1 MDRIIR
7 LCRHLFETRFVARRR
22 FAPAVLDRVEAA
34 VAAAESAHR
43 GELRIVIETDLD
55 AWSIVRGKTPRHRAL
70 EVFAGYRVW
79 DTEQNNGVLIYVL
92 LADRDVEII
101 ADRGFNGLVEP
112 AEWAAVCRS
121 MEAEFRQGH
130 WEQGALAGVEAAARL
145 LVRHFPGTG
154 KMGNELPDRP
164 TLV

>member
-1 MDRIIR
+1 MERVLR
-7 LCRHLFETRFVARRR
+7 LCRHLFETRWLARRR

-34 VAAAESAHR
+34 VAAAETAHC

-55 AWSIVRGKTPRHRAL
+55 AWSIVRGKTPRQRAL

-79 DTEQNNGVLIYVL
+79 DTERNNGVLVYVL
-92 LADRDVEII
+92 LADRAVEIV
-101 ADRGFNGLVEP
+101 ADRGFNGLVAP
-112 AEWAAVCRS
+112 AEWAAACHA
-121 MEAEFRQGH
+121 MEAEFRGGR

-145 LVRHFPGTG
+145 LARHFPGTG

-164 TLV
+164 ILV